1 MPSQISYCRY
11 NYTRKRKKKIE
22 KKIYEKTT
30 AKQKSENEFRTNI
43 EDSGFVTQYKQ
54 VFKDIV
60 TFIASF
66 YKVLRK

>member
-1 MPSQISYCRY
+1 M
-11 NYTRKRKKKIE
+11 RKRKKKIE

-30 AKQKSENEFRTNI
+30 VKQKSENEFRTNI

-66 YKVLRK
+66 CKVLRK